1 LRANGFRTSSVQIA
15 LRERCD
21 HCVDRTVGLDNYEP
35 AIETYAA
42 YLTGLLQV
50 DASRIGMFGI
60 STSGC

>member
-1 LRANGFRTSSVQIA
+1 
-15 LRERCD
+15 
-21 HCVDRTVGLDNYEP
+21 VDRTVGLDNYEP